1 MVKNYNKLLLKNGYF
16 IYKIKNKKK
25 LTKLKKLIYLN
36 SKKILKIKDN
46 ENFFFNNFYKYEK
59 SKKILNEFRF
69 KIMKKINNDYF
80 GAQCGYEIFSE
91 IINNLFGP
99 DIVAQKN
106 INLVIQNPQDDT
118 QITVHRDSPPNSL
131 YEIVVWV
138 PLTNTYKTKNMF
150 ILNKEN
156 TKKILNKIRK
166 SSKKNINHKKIM
178 NGYFNFAFDKSDKHN
193 LKFGEALLFWA
204 PLIHCVPKN
213 TEKETRWSLNF
224 RFKNMFS
231 PYGTKGFIDYFKTSN
246 LSSITKLALEKK
258 KENLLDENC

>member
-1 MVKNYNKLLLKNGYF
+1 MVNKYNNLLLKNGYF
-16 IYKIKNKKK
+16 IYKIKNKKS
-25 LTKLKKLIYLN
+25 LINLRNFIYSN
-36 SKKILKIKDN
+36 SKKILKVGGK
-46 ENFFFNNFYKYEK
+46 ENYFFNKFHKYEK
-59 SKKILNEFRF
+59 NKKDLNDFRF
-69 KIMKKINNDYF
+69 KIMQRVNNKFF

-91 IINNLFGP
+91 IIHQLFGP

-106 INLVIQNPQDDT
+106 INLVIQKPEDDT
-118 QITVHRDSPPNSL
+118 QITVHRDAPSNSL

-138 PLTNTYKTKNMF
+138 PLTSTYKTKNMF
-150 ILNKEN
+150 ILDKKN
-156 TKKILNKIRK
+156 TKKAL
-166 SSKKNINHKKIM
+166 SSLRNSTKKNSDKKTTM
-178 NGYFNFAFDKSDKHN
+178 SNFFDFAFKKSNKHN

-213 TEKETRWSLNF
+213 IEKETRWSLNF

-258 KENLLDENC
+258 RENLFDKN